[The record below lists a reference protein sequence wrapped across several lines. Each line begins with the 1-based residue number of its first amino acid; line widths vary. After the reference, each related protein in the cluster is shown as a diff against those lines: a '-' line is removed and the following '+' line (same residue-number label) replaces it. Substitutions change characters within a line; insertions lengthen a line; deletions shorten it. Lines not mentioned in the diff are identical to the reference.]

1 MINDEW
7 SIVEHPTQSV
17 SCVFT
22 VIYWRQRVEMEG
34 TPICFM
40 LITTLVVYGRDIFIY
55 LHLSLLRT
63 ENIQFDI
70 FAQDYGVN

>member
-1 MINDEW
+1 
-7 SIVEHPTQSV
+7 
-17 SCVFT
+17 
-22 VIYWRQRVEMEG
+22 MEG

>member
-7 SIVEHPTQSV
+7 SIAARPTQSV

-34 TPICFM
+34 TRICFM
-40 LITTLVVYGRDIFIY
+40 QITALVVYGRDIFIY
-55 LHLSLLRT
+55 LYLTLLRT
-63 ENIQFDI
+63 ENIQ
-70 FAQDYGVN
+70 